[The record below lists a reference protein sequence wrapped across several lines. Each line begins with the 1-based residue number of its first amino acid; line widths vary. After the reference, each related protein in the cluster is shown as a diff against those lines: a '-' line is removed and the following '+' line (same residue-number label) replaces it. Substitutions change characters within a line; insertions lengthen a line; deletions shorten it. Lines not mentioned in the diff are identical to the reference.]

1 MTVTVSCSFELKV
14 GSRGESKAEPK
25 VVHNEET
32 FTVMAPKKDP
42 TLTLDTPAGHRGAQ
56 IQASGTDFA
65 CGSGESVEL
74 FWDGKGD
81 PLTEPQPQAFS
92 VQLTVP
98 EQTSGLPPVWLTPD
112 L

>member
-1 MTVTVSCSFELKV
+1 
-14 GSRGESKAEPK
+14 
-25 VVHNEET
+25 
-32 FTVMAPKKDP
+32 MAPKKDP

-98 EQTSGLPPVWLTPD
+98 EQTS
-112 L
+112 